1 MKHKEKESRHKY
13 SRGAVL
19 PKRNRAGWYYH
30 PFEISISGFSG
41 SGKTTLISALIR
53 KLKERGIDPAYIK
66 HDAHRFSMD
75 KEDKDTY
82 RAFQAGAR
90 SVFIRDRTHNAVIMD
105 GDFDE
110 AAMEQTVLRSDC
122 LLIEGNKHSDIP
134 KIFMLGPHG
143 EGIDF
148 PGLRQLPGPPKAPE
162 LPDST
167 RLPGPPG
174 HKEEHTERDS
184 SILAAAGPGPLL
196 KHVSPDCRTMDR
208 DDIDGIH
215 TLIMEYFHAARPP
228 LYGLILIGGESKR
241 MGRDKAALV
250 YRNGS
255 QAERALELIR
265 PRCGRCFFSVRP
277 DQSLEPGA
285 RKAVHENSAELIP
298 DRFTGIGP
306 MGGILSAQFLHPRAA
321 WLVLGVDMP
330 LLEERDI
337 QELLNFRN
345 PFKFASCFGTDR
357 DKEGRPLDYLLPEP
371 LCAVYE
377 PKSHSR
383 MLALLGRGIDCP
395 RAFLRAS
402 DIAMKKPEREDAA
415 FNANSPEQRA
425 LALSRLEKNR
435 EKNRD
440 GGPP

>member
-75 KEDKDTY
+75 KEGKDTY

-134 KIFMLGPHG
+134 KIFMLGPDD

-148 PGLRQLPGPPKAPE
+148 PGLPQSAE
-162 LPDST
+162 ST
-167 RLPGPPG
+167 G
-174 HKEEHTERDS
+174 HTERDS
-184 SILAAAGPGPLL
+184 SILAAAGPRTLL
-196 KHVSPDCRTMDR
+196 KHIPPDCRTIDR

-215 TLIMEYFHAARPP
+215 TLIMEHFHAARPP

-250 YRNGS
+250 YRYGS

-440 GGPP
+440 GAPP

>member
-53 KLKERGIDPAYIK
+53 KLKERSIDPAYIK

-75 KEDKDTY
+75 KEGKDTY

-134 KIFMLGPHG
+134 KIFMLGPDD

-148 PGLRQLPGPPKAPE
+148 PGLPRSAE
-162 LPDST
+162 ST
-167 RLPGPPG
+167 G
-174 HKEEHTERDS
+174 HTERDS
-184 SILAAAGPGPLL
+184 SILAAAGPRTLL
-196 KHVSPDCRTMDR
+196 KHVPPDCRTMDR

-215 TLIMEYFHAARPP
+215 TLIMEHFHAARPP

-250 YRNGS
+250 YRHGS

>member
-75 KEDKDTY
+75 KEGKDTY

-134 KIFMLGPHG
+134 KIFMLGPDD

-148 PGLRQLPGPPKAPE
+148 PGLPRSAE
-162 LPDST
+162 ST
-167 RLPGPPG
+167 G
-174 HKEEHTERDS
+174 HTERDS
-184 SILAAAGPGPLL
+184 SILAAAGPRTLL
-196 KHVSPDCRTMDR
+196 KHIPPDCRTIDR

-215 TLIMEYFHAARPP
+215 TLIMEHFHAARPP

-250 YRNGS
+250 YRYGS

-440 GGPP
+440 GAPP

>member
-66 HDAHRFSMD
+66 NDAHRFSMD
-75 KEDKDTY
+75 KEGKDTY

-134 KIFMLGPHG
+134 KIFMLGPDD

-148 PGLRQLPGPPKAPE
+148 PGLPRSAESTGPP
-162 LPDST
+162 
-167 RLPGPPG
+167 
-174 HKEEHTERDS
+174 ERDS
-184 SILAAAGPGPLL
+184 SILAAAGPRPLL

-215 TLIMEYFHAARPP
+215 TLIMEHFHAARPP

-265 PRCGRCFFSVRP
+265 PLCSRCFFSVRP

-395 RAFLRAS
+395 RAFLRTS

-425 LALSRLEKNR
+425 FALSRLEKNR

-440 GGPP
+440 GGPR

>member
-75 KEDKDTY
+75 KEGKDTY

-148 PGLRQLPGPPKAPE
+148 PGLPRSAESTGPP
-162 LPDST
+162 
-167 RLPGPPG
+167 
-174 HKEEHTERDS
+174 ERDS